1 MTAQLVPTVKTSYSP
16 EELIKG
22 FIEGWKKQFGTM
34 PNKKSI
40 AVLWAQNRIET
51 GATSAMWN
59 NNIGN
64 VKYIPSKN
72 PEDDNNIQYMML
84 ANVWEIIN
92 GKKVVFQPPHKAT
105 WFRAFPTL
113 TDGVAFHLDFLKN
126 HRYKKAW
133 AAVEAGSPSNFAHL
147 LKEAGYYTAPE
158 EDYSKAVALFFMRFI
173 RDDTYEKVLA
183 SLVAPEPAVV
193 VEHVEKPVEE
203 MPIAPQPVEQTESV
217 APTPAVVI
225 SKPLPWWQVII
236 QFVLGFF
243 KRK

>member
-16 EELIKG
+16 EELIKS

-40 AVLWAQNRIET
+40 AILWAQNRIET

-64 VKYIPSKN
+64 VKYVPSNN
-72 PEDDNNIQYMML
+72 PESDNNIQYMML
-84 ANVWEIIN
+84 SNVWEIIN

-133 AAVEAGSPSNFAHL
+133 AAIEAGSPSNFAHL

-158 EDYSKAVALFFMRFI
+158 EDYSKAIALFFMRFI

-183 SLVAPEPAVV
+183 SLVAPKPTTIVN
-193 VEHVEKPVEE
+193 HVETITVET
-203 MPIAPQPVEQTESV
+203 PIAPLPVEQPTSV
-217 APTPAVVI
+217 TPIPTAVPPPNK
-225 SKPLPWWQVII
+225 SLWQTII
-236 QFVLGFF
+236 QFILGLF